1 MRTPLFCGAKR
12 LCRPSLP
19 ASIPFPWGTHYC
31 QLLTVLPDTA
41 HVQTDRS
48 FQRHPVQRQ
57 EGEVGVGCGWSV
69 LSVCTWVGG
78 NAQICPQERWK
89 KQTGSLTGPHHDQ
102 VYVMWSHVPKKP
114 LQSSSLHRHS
124 SPVATSTETASAVC
138 RDRACLIKASHSS
151 LSRAKPQHSLVLKHT
166 RVNAVPQYP
175 LVLAPEIPNVHL
187 RSLAFSSRW
196 SR

>member
-1 MRTPLFCGAKR
+1 MRTLLFCGAKR

-19 ASIPFPWGTHYC
+19 ASIPFPWGTHYY

-48 FQRHPVQRQ
+48 FQRQ
-57 EGEVGVGCGWSV
+57 EGEAGVGCGWSV

-102 VYVMWSHVPKKP
+102 VYVMRSHIPKKP
-114 LQSSSLHRHS
+114 LQSSSLHRHP
-124 SPVATSTETASAVC
+124 SPVATSTETVSAVC
-138 RDRACLIKASHSS
+138 RDRACLIKASHNS

-166 RVNAVPQYP
+166 RVNAVPQ
-175 LVLAPEIPNVHL
+175 I
-187 RSLAFSSRW
+187 SLSLSSRNPKCP
-196 SR
+196 SQIISFLITLI